1 MKRKKLF
8 PVVMILL
15 TGIVLVAAGAFLRSQ
30 HPAGAGVILVAG
42 LIATIVSVLELMPL
56 GIDAQRIQPPDNF
69 RKTLLHLSFSIG
81 LGIAVYAFLLD
92 LAGLPVGAVILA
104 LAGITTLVFYLIV
117 LVEVLGSPRIR
128 RSEKVVW
135 TVSIILFHYL
145 AGLVY
150 LLRGRRHVASEFSGA
165 AG

>member
-8 PVVMILL
+8 LVIMILL
-15 TGIVLVAAGAFLRSQ
+15 TGILLVVAGALIKSR
-30 HPAGAGVILVAG
+30 HMAGAGVIIVTG
-42 LIATIVSVLELMPL
+42 LIASIVSVLELMPV
-56 GIDAQRIQPPDNF
+56 GVEAQRIQAPDNF
-69 RKTLLHLSFSIG
+69 RKTLLHLSFSVG
-81 LGIAVYAFLLD
+81 LGISVYAILLG
-92 LAGLPVGAVILA
+92 LAGLQAGVVILA
-104 LAGITTLVFYLIV
+104 LSSITTLVFLIMI
-117 LVEVLGSPRIR
+117 LVEVLGSTRIN

-165 AG
+165 AN